1 MARKVFYSFDYDHD
15 SWRASMVRNIGVVAG
30 NQAAIDNSWES
41 VLKTK
46 DSAIRRWINE
56 QLNGRSCTV
65 VLIGA
70 QTANSKWVHYE
81 IEQSLAKG
89 KGLLGIRIHRLLDQN
104 QQESVAGPNPFEG
117 LSMPDG
123 RPAMDTIHT
132 YDPPGETSKEVYAH
146 ISENIESW
154 IETAVAQR

>member
-1 MARKVFYSFDYDHD
+1 MARKVFYSFDYEHD

-65 VLIGA
+65 VLIGT

-104 QQESVAGPNPFEG
+104 QQESAPGPNPFEG

-123 RPAMDTIHT
+123 RPAMETIHT
-132 YDPPGETSKEVYAH
+132 YDPLGETSKEVYAH